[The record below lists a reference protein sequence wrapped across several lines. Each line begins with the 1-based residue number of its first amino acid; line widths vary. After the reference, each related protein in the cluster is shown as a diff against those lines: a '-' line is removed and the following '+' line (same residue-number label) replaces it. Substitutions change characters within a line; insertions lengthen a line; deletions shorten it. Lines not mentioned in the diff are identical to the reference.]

1 MLHHHTGNACET
13 YFKQTDDIKRDA
25 MDHRSTE
32 NLFAVVS
39 PGLETVCAE
48 ELTALGL
55 PPQEVTA
62 GGVAFAG
69 KLRDVYLANLWLRTA
84 SRVLVRFAEFRS
96 RDFPD
101 LYQRAHRL
109 PWGRFIRPE
118 ASISFRVTCHSS
130 RLNHTTRIA
139 ETLESASTQALG
151 RSTNPVGK
159 NPQMVMVRVVDDQ
172 VVISIDSSG
181 ELLHRRGYRQAVT
194 VAPLRETLAAGV
206 LMLLG
211 WDVNKPLSDPMC
223 GSGSFLLEGALLAR
237 QQAPGLNRSFAFM
250 NWPGFRQ
257 GLWDLLSGEAQRAAV
272 EPLLAIGGSDENPK
286 AVAAAKENCQ
296 SSGVADQIVIKQ
308 LALSEQSVHGGQGLV
323 VCNPPYGKRLD
334 LGENPERYYAVLGRE
349 LRRAYPGWQIAMV
362 CPNPAF
368 VKATGLDFKQI
379 ANLDNGGIKVGLF
392 TTETAK

>member
-1 MLHHHTGNACET
+1 
-13 YFKQTDDIKRDA
+13 

-39 PGLETVCAE
+39 PGLETVCSE
-48 ELTALGL
+48 ELTTLGL
-55 PPQEVTA
+55 TSHEITA
-62 GGVAFAG
+62 GGIAFPG
-69 KLRDVYLANLWLRTA
+69 KLRDLYLTNLWLRTA
-84 SRVLVRFAEFRS
+84 SRILVRFAEFRS

-101 LYQRAHRL
+101 LYHRAHRL

-118 ASISFRVTCHSS
+118 TALSFRVTSHSS

-139 ETLESASTQALG
+139 ETLESATNQALG

-181 ELLHRRGYRQAVT
+181 ELLHRRGYRQSVT

-211 WDVNKPLSDPMC
+211 WKGTTPLTDPLC
-223 GSGSFLLEGALLAR
+223 GSGSFLLEGALIAR
-237 QQAPGLNRSFAFM
+237 NQAPGLNRPFAFM
-250 NWPGFRQ
+250 NWPGFRE
-257 GLWDLLSGEAQRAAV
+257 GLWNLLCGEAKRATGEA
-272 EPLLAIGGSDENPK
+272 PLAISGSDENPK
-286 AVAAAKENCQ
+286 AVAAAKENCLRN
-296 SSGVADQIVIKQ
+296 GFADQIVIDR
-308 LALSEQSVHGGQGLV
+308 LALSGQSVHEGEGLV

-334 LGENPERYYAVLGRE
+334 LGENPERYYSELGKQ
-349 LRRAYPGWQIAMV
+349 LQRAYPEWRLAMI

-368 VKATGLDFKQI
+368 VKATGLPFKQI
-379 ANLDNGGIKVGLF
+379 ASLDNGGLKVGLF
-392 TTETAK
+392 TT